1 MVPIIMPIATGDKIK
16 ITQMVG
22 EPQYSGKE
30 GIITNID
37 SIGQIQGTWG
47 EYALVLG
54 KDQFII
60 IQKKEENV

>member
-16 ITQMVG
+16 ITQMIG

-37 SIGQIQGTWG
+37 SIGQIWGTWG
-47 EYALVLG
+47 EYALISG
-54 KDQFII
+54 KDEFII